1 LDRYFDSG
9 LSSAAYLRV
18 VARISVGDFDH
29 PDARPYSGVDI
40 SPFTD
45 DSTTFRLYCARTGA
59 VDCRVMGAD
68 GLSGPRLDF
77 VVGAAVLNARPVAG
91 IHRKVSI
98 DPATLD
104 TFEFFE
110 WLDRASIDELLT
122 FSEQKE
128 H

>member
-1 LDRYFDSG
+1 LDHYFDSG

-29 PDARPYSGVDI
+29 PDVRPYSGVDI

-77 VVGAAVLNARPVAG
+77 FVGTAALNARSAAG
-91 IHRKVSI
+91 LYHENSAA
-98 DPATLD
+98 PAALD

-110 WLDRASIDELLT
+110 WLDRATVDELLA
-122 FSEQKE
+122 FGKMKF